1 MFLII
6 LKLKKQRK
14 HVVKKLPYL
23 LRYILDQ
30 YKAQKMWDKAISE
43 NGETLKALLNCY
55 KNQEMCFK
63 EVDNYDYA
71 LKFVSE
77 CYNMSDK
84 AVDKHLSTI

>member
-1 MFLII
+1 MG
-6 LKLKKQRK
+6 
-14 HVVKKLPYL
+14 
-23 LRYILDQ
+23 
-30 YKAQKMWDKAISE
+30 DKAISE
-43 NGETLKALLNCY
+43 NDETLKALLNCY

-84 AVDKHLSTI
+84 AVDKHLTTI